1 MKTVLLIT
9 GRIFHSSA
17 QGVRYENL
25 IRLLKDRHNFIHLTF
40 DKSLLS
46 LEDVENYEINS
57 NFFKNFRRIFIRFL
71 FKYLKIIFPDE
82 YRYFIFDYLKAIK
95 TISLKYEIDTIII
108 GLTPFS
114 FMELAQKIKIYYK
127 NFKII
132 GDLSDPFSFNAQII
146 NKNQKNKNKRQSY
159 ELKYLPFFD
168 IIIVLNKKIQK
179 YYSELLSGYG
189 TIISVVEQGVNE
201 GFINV
206 NKTKETKKIFKNF
219 IYAGGFYKGFR
230 EPFQLYRAVES
241 IDTIVLHVYGAIKK
255 QYRGDNIHNII
266 YHGYISQK
274 ELITRFSDS
283 DVIVLIDN
291 AYGIQVPGKIIECIT
306 IGKPILFIY
315 ENEESPSLDYIKKA
329 GNVFLCKNSANH
341 IIRTLELLLNSGS
354 NIVDTFDPTP
364 FLWESLAKDYSSLIN
379 N

>member
-40 DKSLLS
+40 DKSLFYLG
-46 LEDVENYEINS
+46 DVENYEINS

-71 FKYLKIIFPDE
+71 FKYLEIIFPDE

-95 TISLKYEIDTIII
+95 TISVKYEIDTIII
-108 GLTPFS
+108 GMTPFS
-114 FMELAQKIKIYYK
+114 FMELAQIIKMYYK
-127 NFKII
+127 DIKII

-146 NKNQKNKNKRQSY
+146 NKNEKIRNKRQSY

-189 TIISVVEQGVNE
+189 TIISVIEQGVNE

-206 NKTKETKKIFKNF
+206 NNLKESNKKCKNL

-255 QYRGDNIHNII
+255 QFRGDNIRNII
-266 YHGYISQK
+266 YHGYISQE
-274 ELITRFSDS
+274 ELITRFKDS

-291 AYGIQVPGKIIECIT
+291 AYGIQVPGKVIECIT

-315 ENEESPSLDYIKKA
+315 ENGKSPSLDYIKKA
-329 GNVFLCKNSANH
+329 GNVFLCKNSTND
-341 IIRTLELLLNSGS
+341 IVKSLGILLNSSS

>member
-1 MKTVLLIT
+1 MKTILLIT
-9 GRIFHSSA
+9 GRILPLSA
-17 QGVRYENL
+17 QGIRYNNL
-25 IRLLKDRHNFIHLTF
+25 IKYLKNGNRIIHLTF
-40 DKSLLS
+40 DKSLFSLS
-46 LEDVENYEINS
+46 DIDNYEIKDQ
-57 NFFKNFRRIFIRFL
+57 FLIDFKRRLIRFL
-71 FKYLKIIFPDE
+71 FKYINLIFPDE
-82 YRYFIFDYLKAIK
+82 YRYLKNNYLHALK

-108 GLTPFS
+108 GMTPFS
-114 FMELAQKIKIYYK
+114 FMEMAQIIKMYYK
-127 NFKII
+127 DIKII

-168 IIIVLNKKIQK
+168 IIIVLNRKIQK